1 MEVQPPPNLD
11 QPTGTSFQ
19 PPPDPGLS
27 ALEELLKASETDF
40 SLDKDQSAIGI
51 ALDPARA
58 IFGVPSNPL
67 GKDTEMVPPEGLI
80 SIPTAEEVAAIENGD
95 RLPTM
100 AEHEAALER
109 GDVAVITSQEG
120 PQPNGDYGIVV
131 TVPEQMVSGVL
142 GQAELDGVSP
152 SEWLSVRMGEMLEDW
167 FHGR

>member
-1 MEVQPPPNLD
+1 M
-11 QPTGTSFQ
+11 
-19 PPPDPGLS
+19 
-27 ALEELLKASETDF
+27 
-40 SLDKDQSAIGI
+40 SAIGI
-51 ALDPARA
+51 ALDPARVDLWGDKQSTT
-58 IFGVPSNPL
+58 FREGYGDGSS
-67 GKDTEMVPPEGLI
+67 EGLI

-131 TVPEQMVSGVL
+131 TVPEQLVSGVL